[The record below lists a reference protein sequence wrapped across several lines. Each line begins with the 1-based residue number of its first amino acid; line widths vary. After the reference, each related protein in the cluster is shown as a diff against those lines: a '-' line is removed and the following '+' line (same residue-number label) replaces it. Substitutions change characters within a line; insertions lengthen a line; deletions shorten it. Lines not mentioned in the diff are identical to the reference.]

1 MRDGDT
7 DAYGVLYERH
17 AGAARGLARQL
28 LRGEAEAEDAVAE
41 AFARVLGVIRKGRGP
56 TDCFRPYLLTA
67 VRNAAYDRSRRD
79 RRQIATDD
87 LEALAPGEPF
97 RDPAVEGLERALI
110 ARAFRSLPERWQ
122 TVLWHTEIEGAKPS
136 EAAPVLGMRANGVAA
151 LAYRAREGL
160 RQAYLQ
166 MHLAE
171 DVPEACRPTLGNLGA
186 YVRGGLGRRDT
197 GRVDDHLDLCAD
209 CRAIH
214 MELMDVNVALRGTVL
229 PLVAGL
235 GATGYL
241 ATGGAPWTW
250 LGRLRRAPKQAAG
263 VGAGACACLA
273 AVVAFALTGGDDP
286 LPAPSSADPV
296 EPPAAAEP
304 DPAPEPGPAGPRA
317 EPGRLPAPPS
327 PEEAEPAAADTSERS
342 AETGEPVFSAG
353 IDPVGALVPGRD
365 GIMVMDVRN
374 LGGATADDVV
384 AVITLPPGVEMA
396 SSGGAG
402 HAPPHASG
410 HGDWS
415 CSPGGGGGR
424 CVLPAMAAGQSS
436 TQFIDVRVHGDA
448 GLGVPA
454 SVSVAS
460 GGASAVATGNRG
472 VSAGGVAAR
481 YATAG
486 RVRAE
491 SVGNSLATCALRGGR
506 VPVWPWPLPDPVLP
520 EPGPVPPPPPI
531 GGTGQHAN
539 SDEPCVL
546 QQLGRGVWS
555 DNDHWEVAPL
565 DLDRNPGTV
574 SSSSAS
580 WELPEGGSVLW
591 AGLYFSGSG
600 SPGEA
605 AARVRGPGM
614 DSYRTVWAR
623 DIGRAGLTGYPAYQ
637 AFAEVTDLVREQGGG
652 QWWVADVPAERGR
665 GTYAGWGLVVVL
677 EDPSAG
683 PRDRVMVLDGTEAV
697 FGGGEAVFPVSGL
710 PTAEVDSEIGVIAWE
725 GDAGLAGDRLTVD
738 GTALA
743 PVGGLGT
750 AENAFTGSARGA
762 VGDRTGFGTDVLRFD
777 IGLGRESD
785 VRIRSDRDALL
796 LGAVVVTAPTRG

>member
-1 MRDGDT
+1 MRDGDA

-41 AFARVLGVIRKGRGP
+41 AFARVLGVIRRGRGP

-67 VRNAAYDRSRRD
+67 VRNAAYDRGRRD

-97 RDPAVEGLERALI
+97 HDPAVEGLERALI

-136 EAAPVLGMRANGVAA
+136 EAAPVLGMRANSVAA

-166 MHLAE
+166 MHLVE
-171 DVPEACRPTLGNLGA
+171 DAPEACRPTLGNLGA
-186 YVRGGLGRRDT
+186 YVRGGLGTRDT
-197 GRVDDHLDLCAD
+197 GRVDDHLDLCAH

-214 MELMDVNVALRGTVL
+214 MELMDVNLALRGTVL

-241 ATGGAPWTW
+241 AAGGVPWAW
-250 LGRLRRAPKQAAG
+250 LGRLRRVPKQAAG
-263 VGAGACACLA
+263 VGAGASACLA
-273 AVVAFALTGGDDP
+273 AVVALALTGGEGPVPD
-286 LPAPSSADPV
+286 PSSADPAG
-296 EPPAAAEP
+296 PPAAAEP
-304 DPAPEPGPAGPRA
+304 DPASEPGPAGPRA
-317 EPGRLPAPPS
+317 EPGRPPAPPS
-327 PEEAEPAAADTSERS
+327 PEGGEPAATDTPERPAEAD
-342 AETGEPVFSAG
+342 EPVFSAG
-353 IDPVGALVPGRD
+353 IDPVGALVPGSD

-402 HAPPHASG
+402 HALPHASG
-410 HGDWS
+410 RGDWS
-415 CSPGGGGGR
+415 CFPGSGGGR
-424 CVLPAMAAGQSS
+424 CVLSAMAAGQSS
-436 TQFIDVRVHGDA
+436 TQFIDVRVHGGA

-454 SVSVAS
+454 SVSVTS
-460 GGASAVATGNRG
+460 GGAFAVATGNRG
-472 VSAGGVAAR
+472 VSAEGVAAR
-481 YATAG
+481 YAAAG

-491 SVGNSLATCALRGGR
+491 SVGNSLATCAVRGGR
-506 VPVWPWPLPDPVLP
+506 APVWPWPLSGSVL
-520 EPGPVPPPPPI
+520 PGPVPLPPPI
-531 GGTGQHAN
+531 SGTGQQAN
-539 SDEPCVL
+539 SDEPCAL
-546 QQLGRGVWS
+546 QQLRQGVRS
-555 DNDHWEVAPL
+555 DNDHWEAAPL
-565 DLDRNPGTV
+565 DLDRNPGTA
-574 SSSSAS
+574 SSTSAF

-600 SPGEA
+600 SPEEA
-605 AARVRGPGM
+605 AARVRGPDM
-614 DSYRTVWAR
+614 DGYRTVRAR
-623 DIGRAGLTGYPAYQ
+623 DVGRADLPGYPAYQ
-637 AFAEVTDLVREQGGG
+637 AFAEVTDLVRQQGGG

-665 GTYAGWGLVVVL
+665 GTYAGWGLVVVM
-677 EDPSAG
+677 EDPSVG

-697 FGGGEAVFPVSGL
+697 FGGGETVFPVSGL
-710 PTAEVDSEIGVIAWE
+710 PPAAVDSEIGVIAWE

-743 PVGGLGT
+743 PVGGPGT